1 MLARTRPVRFLRR
14 LPGSARLS
22 VPDGTPSPHTARPAV
37 QKQIGTRLLLPGPT
51 SLHPSQLTRWLQ
63 VKGLSYSIHSL
74 APFPSNPLHNG
85 HFPLPHSHRPLKI
98 AFHHENSDI
107 ISRPNEPYQNDY
119 FLLHFHDS
127 PLNRLPCSLR
137 S

>member
-22 VPDGTPSPHTARPAV
+22 VPDGKTSP
-37 QKQIGTRLLLPGPT
+37 
-51 SLHPSQLTRWLQ
+51 HPSQLTRWLQ

-107 ISRPNEPYQNDY
+107 ISKPNEPYQNDY
-119 FLLHFHDS
+119 FLLHFHD
-127 PLNRLPCSLR
+127 
-137 S
+137 